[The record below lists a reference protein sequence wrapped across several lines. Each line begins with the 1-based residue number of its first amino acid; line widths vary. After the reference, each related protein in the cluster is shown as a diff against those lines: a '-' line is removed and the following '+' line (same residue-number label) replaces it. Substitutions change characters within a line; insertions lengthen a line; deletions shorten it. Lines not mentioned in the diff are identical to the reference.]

1 MIRVKCGTEAEW
13 SADRESHAKVFIESA
28 LRRDSVV
35 ALSRRTKAN
44 QHLDCLVR
52 SENLFTY
59 RLPEPGRLGV
69 LPMTPSM
76 PPYEHRQSLRYQEF
90 PLGMQEFKADGRDR
104 SAWAAVR
111 PRRPGSE
118 GVAIGADERIGR
130 RDYSKTTVGTER
142 FSHTVRKLNYRSRQ
156 TVPRLE
162 NAWTRVGGALTS

>member
-1 MIRVKCGTEAEW
+1 MIRLKSGTDAEW
-13 SADRESHAKVFIESA
+13 TVNRESHAEVFIESA

-59 RLPEPGRLGV
+59 RLAEPGRLGV

-76 PPYEHRQSLRYQEF
+76 PLYEHRQSLRYQEF
-90 PLGMQEFKADGRDR
+90 PLGTQELKADGRNR

-111 PRRPGSE
+111 QGKPAWES
-118 GVAIGADERIGR
+118 VAMGADEPIIGR
-130 RDYSKTTVGTER
+130 MD
-142 FSHTVRKLNYRSRQ
+142 
-156 TVPRLE
+156 
-162 NAWTRVGGALTS
+162 